1 MGTPWTPEPVP
12 TGETPHVVVGVDGSP
27 ASVRALTYAR
37 AEASRTGARLR
48 VLHVLP
54 DVEVFGAPYVVPEE
68 DLRRAGRELV
78 EEALREADIDPA
90 DVDVVL
96 RRGHPVGALLEAA
109 REAELLVV
117 GADQRSLAARI
128 LTGNTSSGVAS
139 GSTTAVVVV
148 PGTRR
153 EPAADAPVVVGV
165 DDPRHSFRVLGEAF
179 ARAAALG
186 TRLTVL
192 HAWQLPS
199 GYEDVIADRVAAA
212 EWEARAHREIEPL
225 VAEWTGVFPTVPVEV
240 VVRHDQAA
248 HALVR
253 ASEHSAEL
261 VLVRRAHGIP
271 GARHLGATARA
282 VLRAAHCPV
291 RVVPP
296 VHAVDVPHPAQR
308 ASMTVVGGSR

>member
-54 DVEVFGAPYVVPEE
+54 DVEAFGAPFVVPEE

-78 EEALREADIDPA
+78 AEALAEAGIDT
-90 DVDVVL
+90 DEVDVVL
-96 RRGHPVGALLEAA
+96 RRGRPVGALLDAA
-109 REAELLVV
+109 REAELVVV
-117 GADQRSLAARI
+117 GADQRSLAARVI
-128 LTGNTSSGVAS
+128 TGNTTAGVAA
-139 GSTTAVVVV
+139 GSSATVVVV
-148 PGTRR
+148 PEDRR
-153 EPAADAPVVVGV
+153 DTEEGAPVLVGV
-165 DDPRHSFRVLGEAF
+165 EDPRHSFRVLGEAC

-192 HAWQLPS
+192 HAWHLPT

-240 VVRHDQAA
+240 VVCHDQAA
-248 HALVR
+248 YALVR
-253 ASEHSAEL
+253 ASQDCAEL
-261 VLVRRAHGIP
+261 VLVRRSHGIP

-291 RVVPP
+291 RVVPSGH
-296 VHAVDVPHPAQR
+296 VVDVPQPAQR
-308 ASMTVVGGSR
+308 GSMSIVGGA